1 MQSTIPYRT
10 LGRTGER
17 VSAIGLGGWHLGLQR
32 VDEQLSFR
40 IIRTAID
47 RGINFLDNGW
57 DYNDGASE
65 TRMGKAL
72 LDGYRQ
78 KVFLMTKIDG
88 RSYAEAMRQLD
99 QSLERLRTDC
109 IDLVQHHEIL
119 RYDDPHRIFDEEG
132 ANRALVDGQ
141 RAGKI
146 RYIGFTGH
154 KDPHIHL
161 YMLDVAREHGFL
173 FDTVQMPLNVM
184 DAHYRSFG
192 TLVLPELVK
201 QGTGV
206 LGMKPMAN
214 GIILRS
220 KTASPVECLRY
231 ALNLP
236 TSVVITGVDSMKVL
250 DQACEVARTFCPL
263 SDPELT
269 ALLSKTAKAAARGEF
284 EPSRPRLSSTVLRR
298 IRHGWGRNR
307 SGCNIS
313 CGKPAPRGMGG
324 CRKRRRNARGGIPA
338 SRQRATEALSRGP
351 PNKPGQYDAR
361 DADKEAPTTEE
372 HAGGTENGVEDRT
385 GPGAGY
391 DDEPERVN
399 DTGAFRNSACETTEC
414 RWPRAGTGRL
424 RTDPAQNSG
433 QDVERFVRA
442 PRCQSFQTIL
452 QGISPSSLNE

>member
-17 VSAIGLGGWHLGLQR
+17 VSAIGLGGWHLGLEQ
-32 VDEQLSFR
+32 VDEPLSVR

-47 RGINFLDNGW
+47 RGINFLDNCW

-72 LDGYRQ
+72 RDGYRQ

-88 RSYAEAMRQLD
+88 RSYAEATRQLD
-99 QSLERLRTDC
+99 QSLERLETDC

-132 ANRALVDGQ
+132 ANRALVDAQ

-161 YMLDVAREHGFL
+161 YMLDVAREHSFL

-192 TLVLPELVK
+192 KLVLPELVR
-201 QGTGV
+201 QGIGV

-214 GIILRS
+214 GIILKS
-220 KTASPVECLRY
+220 KTVSPIECLRY

-236 TSVVITGVDSMKVL
+236 TSVVITGVDSMEIL
-250 DQACEVARTFCPL
+250 DQACEAARTFRPL

-269 ALLSKTAKAAARGEF
+269 ALLSKTATAAARGEF
-284 EPSRPRLSSTVLRR
+284 EPFKTSSIFDGTAQ
-298 IRHGWGRNR
+298 N
-307 SGCNIS
+307 
-313 CGKPAPRGMGG
+313 PAWLG
-324 CRKRRRNARGGIPA
+324 
-338 SRQRATEALSRGP
+338 
-351 PNKPGQYDAR
+351 
-361 DADKEAPTTEE
+361 
-372 HAGGTENGVEDRT
+372 
-385 GPGAGY
+385 
-391 DDEPERVN
+391 DEPQ
-399 DTGAFRNSACETTEC
+399 
-414 RWPRAGTGRL
+414 RL
-424 RTDPAQNSG
+424 
-433 QDVERFVRA
+433 QDLM
-442 PRCQSFQTIL
+442 P
-452 QGISPSSLNE
+452 